1 MNWTWEIFGLF
12 NPPVS
17 IVDPDFFK
25 YRTKDNDAVKSVEGG
40 LKVGGEAKG
49 IHPHAWAGNV

>member
-1 MNWTWEIFGLF
+1 MFLLL

-25 YRTKDNDAVKSVEGG
+25 YGTKDNDAVKSVEGG
-40 LKVGGEAKG
+40 LKVGGEAQG
-49 IHPHAWAGNV
+49 IHPHAWSGNM